1 MFVVYY
7 YIVESFITTLELGFL
22 GRTYE
27 PVENSRHEKCEGPSA
42 FRVRLT
48 IERRIMRLSIITLR
62 LFLRQPFNTH
72 LEIVM
77 RCGIHA
83 IFYLLYIMATFKCTT
98 SYERNSLKFQAI
110 IRAISHASLFANS
123 TFAIFLRSFALH

>member
-1 MFVVYY
+1 MLVVYY

-42 FRVRLT
+42 LRVRLI

-62 LFLRQPFNTH
+62 LFLRQPINTH
-72 LEIVM
+72 IEILIGY
-77 RCGIHA
+77 GIYV
-83 IFYLLYIMATFKCTT
+83 IFYLL
-98 SYERNSLKFQAI
+98 
-110 IRAISHASLFANS
+110 
-123 TFAIFLRSFALH
+123 